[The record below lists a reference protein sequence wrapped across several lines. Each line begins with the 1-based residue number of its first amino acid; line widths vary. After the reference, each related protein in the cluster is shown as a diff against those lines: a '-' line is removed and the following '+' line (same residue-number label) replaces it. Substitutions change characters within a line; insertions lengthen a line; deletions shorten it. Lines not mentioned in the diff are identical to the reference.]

1 MSGFSLINLSGLTR
15 PATVFVEKV
24 SGAIGA
30 LWEPR
35 QIRRVAQA
43 KADVAITQAQTEIEV
58 TEIQRRAAAR
68 FVEEETRRQTN
79 MENIVAKA
87 IDQIG
92 PNAQAENMDDDW
104 IGNFFDK
111 CRNFSDEQMQT
122 IWSRILAG
130 EANAPGSFSRKTVNV
145 LVDLDKDS
153 AEMFVKL
160 CRFGCMIGGSLEP
173 LVFDTRSNIYES
185 NGLTFGV
192 LGHLESLGLVQ
203 LAPTGFQSTDLP
215 KTLDVT
221 YHGRQESI
229 ALPQSSENTLPIGIA
244 VYTLAGRQ
252 LASIVSSNP
261 VPGFYEFVY
270 DTWAEQSLVPP
281 RHDTG

>member
-1 MSGFSLINLSGLTR
+1 M
-15 PATVFVEKV
+15 
-24 SGAIGA
+24 
-30 LWEPR
+30 
-35 QIRRVAQA
+35 AQA

-58 TEIQRRAAAR
+58 TEIQRKAAAR
-68 FVEEETRRQTN
+68 FVEEETRHQTN

-87 IDQIG
+87 IAQIG

-104 IGNFFDK
+104 IENFFDK

-145 LVDLDKDS
+145 LVDFDKDS
-153 AEMFVKL
+153 AEMFVIL
-160 CRFGCMIGGSLEP
+160 CRFGWVIGGSLEP
-173 LVFDTRSNIYES
+173 IVFDTGSNIYGS
-185 NGLTFGV
+185 NGLTFEV

-203 LAPTGFQSTDLP
+203 LASLGIRKTNLP
-215 KTLDVT
+215 KTLNVT
-221 YHGRQESI
+221 YHDRHESI
-229 ALPQSSENTLPIGIA
+229 ELPQLSENTLPIGIA
-244 VYTLAGRQ
+244 AYTLAGRQ

-270 DTWAEQSLVPP
+270 DSWAEQSLVPP